1 MTDSARTTTATT
13 THHPKKPARTLTK
26 LLGSLGALTSI
37 VVVLLMLFVLPALK
51 SGPHDLPVG
60 AVGDAQATTT
70 LGAGLEAVAPGAFVP
85 ETFPDEA
92 ALRDAILDRSVTGG
106 YVVEGGT
113 VRLLTATAGSAAISG
128 SLTQTTMAAAGAAG
142 MTVTV
147 EDLVPYTA
155 DDPSGIGIG
164 GLAFPLVFG
173 GIVPAVVAMKL
184 FPGRLTM
191 QLASAGSFAVVGGLV
206 VTSILRFWF
215 GSFTGPILLPAAAL
229 SLGIAA
235 ISVPLLGLQALFG
248 GKGFTALAASMM
260 FLGNPLAGIGTSGA
274 WLPTGLGLFGQL
286 LPPGSTGTLVRS
298 AAYFDGKGATGA
310 VVILVAWVAVGVALC
325 VAGARRTKAADE
337 AELVILDAELEA
349 SLATAPVA

>member
-1 MTDSARTTTATT
+1 MTDSARTTTAT
-13 THHPKKPARTLTK
+13 HPHLPKKPAGTLPR
-26 LLGSLGALTSI
+26 LLGSLGALTAI
-37 VVVLLMLFVLPALK
+37 VVILLLLFVMPALR
-51 SGPHDLPVG
+51 SGPHDLAIG
-60 AVGDAQATTT
+60 AVGDPQASTG
-70 LGAGLEAVAPGAFVP
+70 LSAGLDAVAPGAFVP
-85 ETFPDEA
+85 ETFADEA

-106 YVVEGGT
+106 FIIEGDT

-128 SLTQTTMAAAGAAG
+128 SLTQTTMAAADAAG
-142 MTVTV
+142 LTVTV

-184 FPGRLTM
+184 FPGRLKM
-191 QLASAGSFAVVGGLV
+191 QLVSAGSFAVVGGLV

-215 GSFTGPILLPAAAL
+215 GSFDGSILLPTAAL
-229 SLGIAA
+229 ALGIAA
-235 ISVPLLGLQALFG
+235 IAVPLIGLQATIG

-274 WLPTGLGLFGQL
+274 WLPSGLGLFGQL

-298 AAYFDGKGATGA
+298 AAYFGGQGATGA
-310 VVILVAWVAVGVALC
+310 AIILAAWVVAGVALC
-325 VAGARRTKAADE
+325 VTGARRQKAADE
-337 AELVILDAELEA
+337 AELVLLDAELEA
-349 SLATAPVA
+349 SLAAIPAV